1 MIETLIGVVK
11 TTFFALFTTGIPL
24 VLICVA
30 VVYLFTGKINP

>member
-11 TTFFALFTTGIPL
+11 TTFFALFKTGIPL